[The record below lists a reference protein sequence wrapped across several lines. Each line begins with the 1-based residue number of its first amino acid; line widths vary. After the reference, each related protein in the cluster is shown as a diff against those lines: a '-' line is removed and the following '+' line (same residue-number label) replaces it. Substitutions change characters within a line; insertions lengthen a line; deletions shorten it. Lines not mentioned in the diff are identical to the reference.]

1 MQEISPLRIAVIEE
15 LLALKLPDVQL
26 AAKARQQI
34 VIIIGRDRQRM
45 AGNLG
50 KLVAGGRQIAAGK
63 GGMLQPRPLARLC
76 EIFSARRIS
85 PCGLRTAR
93 LRTSPYGSGSVC
105 SCSREKPNTVRKNIT
120 QLSRLSASIP
130 SAR

>member
-63 GGMLQPRPLARLC
+63 G